1 MKSNLNYVVKKI
13 RQAKLKNDPF
23 PNLLIENFLPKK
35 ILNNFIPSLPSFN
48 QLHGNNIFIQS
59 KSNTKRS
66 IFYNSSYF
74 KKIMNKNSS
83 FKEVILIFSK
93 IESFINKKFEK
104 EIEKYIKKEFIFK
117 KTTFSC
123 SISSSIK
130 GYLKSA
136 HIDRREH
143 KFHILY
149 YPEIQKNSG
158 GDLKLWK
165 SKNQNIYDVFPNPK
179 KISFTKK
186 IKASGNTCLIS
197 LNTPFAYHSVTKYN
211 CNKERKYLYVVFDFP
226 TSKKN
231 YKIKQRKIGN
241 NQNIFWKTP
250 VKVFSKRRKLNFINE

>member
-1 MKSNLNYVVKKI
+1 MKSDLRYVINKINL
-13 RQAKLKNDPF
+13 AKLNTDPF
-23 PNLLIENFLPKK
+23 PNLLIKNFLPKK
-35 ILNNFIPSLPSFN
+35 ILRDFILNLPSFN
-48 QLHGNNIFIQS
+48 QLKGSNIFIQS
-59 KSNTKRS
+59 KSDTKRS
-66 IFYNSSYF
+66 IFYKSKYF
-74 KKIMNKNSS
+74 NEIMKEKN
-83 FKEVILIFSK
+83 FKEVILFFSK
-93 IESFINKKFEK
+93 LEKTLNEKFK
-104 EIEKYIKKEFIFK
+104 NEISKFVKKEFISK
-117 KTTFSC
+117 KTKFSC

-143 KFHILY
+143 KFYILY

-165 SKNQNIYDVFPNPK
+165 SKKQNIYDVFPSPK
-179 KISFTKK
+179 KIKLSKT

-197 LNTPFAYHSVTKYN
+197 LNTPFSYHSLTKYN

-241 NQNIFWKTP
+241 NQNIYWKTP
-250 VKVFSKRRKLNFINE
+250 VKVFSKNRRINFINE